1 LRPLRTLQRLLLS
14 LCFMPSLVLAQID
27 FSPIPASEIQTITLD
42 GKSAEVLLRSWSGKQ
57 QLGLAVIVGASDT
70 QAQSMGL
77 SGFLR
82 HQLNA
87 KGWATLSLTPP
98 KGLYRPNFIT
108 ESEQIKQA
116 GDAQLTLTAN
126 QAVPKYNSE
135 QLLELRNFQQA
146 NLTEALN
153 QLTPL
158 GQPYPGARMLIAFD
172 DSAGMITHLLFDKK
186 IPVPDLLIL
195 VNPYREYEQLI
206 EKSAQRKPIA
216 EQLMMMSVPILD
228 LISNDANPLALEYA
242 PIRKQ
247 YNSAKPVKYY
257 SQYHLSLDLDNSG
270 GWEEALTRI
279 EGFAKRVINQ

>member
-14 LCFMPSLVLAQID
+14 LWLMPSLVLAQVD
-27 FSPIPASEIQTITLD
+27 FTPIPASEIQTITLD
-42 GKSAEVLLRSWSGKQ
+42 GKPAEVLLRSWSGKQ
-57 QLGLAVIVGASDT
+57 QLGLAVIIGASDT
-70 QAQSMGL
+70 QVQSMGL

-82 HQLNA
+82 HELNA

-116 GDAQLTLTAN
+116 GDAQLTIAAN

-153 QLTPL
+153 QLTTL
-158 GQPYPGARMLIAFD
+158 GQSYPGARMIIAFD
-172 DSAGMITHLLFDKK
+172 DSAGMITHLLFEKQ
-186 IPVPDLLIL
+186 IPIPDLVIL

-206 EKSAQRKPIA
+206 DKSAQRKPIA
-216 EQLMMMSVPILD
+216 EQLVMMSVPILD
-228 LISNDANPLALEYA
+228 LISNDANPLALENA
-242 PIRKQ
+242 PTRKQ
-247 YNSAKPVKYY
+247 YNSVKPTKYY
-257 SQYHLSLDLDNSG
+257 RQYYLSLDLDNSG

-279 EGFAKRVINQ
+279 EGFARSVINR

>member
-1 LRPLRTLQRLLLS
+1 
-14 LCFMPSLVLAQID
+14 MPSLVLAQID